1 MYAAVAPRVDRNLPR
16 ADLVVTAWVAR
27 TGPQEEA
34 VSETVALV
42 TGATRGIGRQ
52 VASDLAAR
60 GFTVIVSGRDVEAA
74 RSTAAELAARGD
86 VRALA
91 LGLDVAD
98 ARAVA
103 AVPAAV
109 RDVAGRLDVLVNNAA
124 AYVDWTEVASAAD
137 LGLARDVMET
147 NLFGPWRMVQVL
159 LPLLRESPHPRV
171 VNVSSGAGS
180 HGDEQFGLTRRG
192 GAAASY
198 GISKAALNALTA
210 TLAAELAGT
219 GVLVNAVCP
228 GLTAT
233 WPGAEQMGARPVEE
247 GAASVLAAAVLPDG
261 GPSGAFLRDG
271 GPIPW

>member
-1 MYAAVAPRVDRNLPR
+1 MSD
-16 ADLVVTAWVAR
+16 
-27 TGPQEEA
+27 
-34 VSETVALV
+34 TVALV

-52 VASDLAAR
+52 VAADLAAR
-60 GFTVIVSGRDVEAA
+60 GFTVVVSGRDAA
-74 RSTAAELAARGD
+74 AALATAAELSDRGE
-86 VRALA
+86 VRALG
-91 LGLDVAD
+91 LGLDVA
-98 ARAVA
+98 
-103 AVPAAV
+103 
-109 RDVAGRLDVLVNNAA
+109 
-124 AYVDWTEVASAAD
+124 DWTEVASAAD
-137 LGLARDVMET
+137 LDVARDVMDT
-147 NLFGPWRMVQVL
+147 NLFGAWRMVQAL
-159 LPLLRESPHPRV
+159 LPMLRESPHPRV
-171 VNVSSGAGS
+171 VNVSSGGGS

-247 GAASVLAAAVLPDG
+247 GAASVVAAVVLPDG

-271 GPIPW
+271 HPIPW

>member
-1 MYAAVAPRVDRNLPR
+1 MSD
-16 ADLVVTAWVAR
+16 
-27 TGPQEEA
+27 
-34 VSETVALV
+34 TVALV

-52 VASDLAAR
+52 VAADLAAR
-60 GFTVIVSGRDVEAA
+60 GFTVVVSGRDAA
-74 RSTAAELAARGD
+74 AALATAAELSDRGD
-86 VRALA
+86 VRALG
-91 LGLDVAD
+91 LGLDVA
-98 ARAVA
+98 
-103 AVPAAV
+103 
-109 RDVAGRLDVLVNNAA
+109 
-124 AYVDWTEVASAAD
+124 DWTEVASAAD
-137 LGLARDVMET
+137 LDVAREVMDT
-147 NLFGPWRMVQVL
+147 NLFGAWRMVQAL
-159 LPLLRESPHPRV
+159 LPMLRESPHPRV
-171 VNVSSGAGS
+171 VNVSSGGGS

-247 GAASVLAAAVLPDG
+247 GAASVVAAVVLPDG

-271 GPIPW
+271 HPIPW

>member
-1 MYAAVAPRVDRNLPR
+1 MSD
-16 ADLVVTAWVAR
+16 
-27 TGPQEEA
+27 
-34 VSETVALV
+34 TVALV

-52 VASDLAAR
+52 VAADLAAR
-60 GFTVIVSGRDVEAA
+60 GFTVVVSGRDAA
-74 RSTAAELAARGD
+74 AALATAAELSDRGE
-86 VRALA
+86 VRALG
-91 LGLDVAD
+91 LGLDVA
-98 ARAVA
+98 
-103 AVPAAV
+103 
-109 RDVAGRLDVLVNNAA
+109 
-124 AYVDWTEVASAAD
+124 DWTEVASAAD
-137 LGLARDVMET
+137 LDVAREVMDT
-147 NLFGPWRMVQVL
+147 NLFGAWRMVQAL
-159 LPLLRESPHPRV
+159 LPMLRESPHPRV
-171 VNVSSGAGS
+171 VNVSSGGGS

-247 GAASVLAAAVLPDG
+247 GAASVVAAVVLPDG

-271 GPIPW
+271 HPIPW

>member
-1 MYAAVAPRVDRNLPR
+1 VAL
-16 ADLVVTAWVAR
+16 TR
-27 TGPQEEA
+27 TQEEV
-34 VSETVALV
+34 VSDTVALV

-52 VASDLAAR
+52 VAADLAAR
-60 GFTVIVSGRDVEAA
+60 GFTVVVSGRDAA
-74 RSTAAELAARGD
+74 AALATAAELSDRGD
-86 VRALA
+86 VRALG

-98 ARAVA
+98 VRAVA

-109 RDVAGRLDVLVNNAA
+109 RDVTGRLDVLVNNAA
-124 AYVDWTEVASAAD
+124 AFVDWTEVASAAD
-137 LGLARDVMET
+137 LDVAREVMDT
-147 NLFGPWRMVQVL
+147 NLFGAWRMVQAL
-159 LPLLRESPHPRV
+159 LPMLRESPHPRV
-171 VNVSSGAGS
+171 VNVSSGGGS

-247 GAASVLAAAVLPDG
+247 GAASVVAAVVLPDG

-271 GPIPW
+271 HPIPW